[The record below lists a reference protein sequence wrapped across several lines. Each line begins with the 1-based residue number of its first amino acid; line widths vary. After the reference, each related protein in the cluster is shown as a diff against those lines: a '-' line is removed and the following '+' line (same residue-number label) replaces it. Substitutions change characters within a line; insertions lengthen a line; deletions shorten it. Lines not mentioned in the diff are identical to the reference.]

1 MSHKS
6 ARKAE
11 KLGYTNVKVF
21 AAGYPAWIKT
31 PGNYASVS
39 ADYVAKKIESNE
51 ITLIDARPYK
61 PKFVKGHIPTAIN
74 IPDSKFDEMVDQL
87 PQDKTTPLVF
97 YCGGH
102 TCKLSHKSAKK
113 AIALGYS
120 NVKVFSAGYPGWK
133 KYAGETKNT
142 ATISIKRGQE
152 EGSIDI
158 ATFEKI
164 ITEKPDSIVLIDS
177 RDADEFKIGS
187 IKTAVNIPVDRLE
200 QELKTIVADK
210 PIIFICSTGAR
221 SGESYYMV
229 QDLRPSLKEVY
240 YLDAKVMFNDDG
252 SYEITATES

>member
-11 KLGYTNVKVF
+11 KLGYTNVSVF

-61 PKFVKGHIPTAIN
+61 PKYVKGHIPTAIS
-74 IPDSKFDEMVDQL
+74 IPDSQFSKMTDML
-87 PQDKTTPLVF
+87 PQDKEAPLVF

-102 TCKLSHKSAKK
+102 ACKLSHKSAKK
-113 AIALGYS
+113 AIELGYTK
-120 NVKVFSAGYPGWK
+120 VKVFSAGYPGWK
-133 KYAGETKNT
+133 EYAGEAKEK
-142 ATISIKRGQE
+142 ADISIKKGQE

-158 ATFEKI
+158 VTFKKI
-164 ITEKPDSIVLIDS
+164 ITENPDSILLIDS
-177 RDADEFKIGS
+177 RDADEFETGS
-187 IKTAVNIPVDRLE
+187 IKTSVNIPVERLE
-200 QELKTIVADK
+200 KELQTMVVDK
-210 PIIFICSTGAR
+210 PIVFICSTGAR

-240 YLDAKVMFNDDG
+240 YLDAQVKFNSDG
-252 SYEITATES
+252 SYEIKATES